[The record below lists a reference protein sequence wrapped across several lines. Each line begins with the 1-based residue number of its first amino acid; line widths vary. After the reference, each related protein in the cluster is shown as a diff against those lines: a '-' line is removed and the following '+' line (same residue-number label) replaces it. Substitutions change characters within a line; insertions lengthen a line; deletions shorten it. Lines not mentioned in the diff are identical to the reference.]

1 MLYFAYKLKLN
12 SKGLVNYEEDYCNFV
27 KQSKAKQSHNCLLN
41 NNYLKFLF
49 QKYFFNLVKT
59 FLTSINF
66 LSVFIRFAK
75 NQFEII
81 SHCHSPRLKSAV
93 SEASYGNEGNA
104 RDKVWQSP
112 SNLFCVDCH
121 DFLRSLAMTIK
132 NNFAI
137 LNLVKSFLNS
147 IKFTFDNLSRK
158 IKKPCL
164 VINKNL
170 FSRRIFMENI
180 KKILITVLSFLV
192 LFSVSC
198 DNEGKTG
205 SGGAGVGGDG
215 SSGGSQSKSELV
227 GTWQSTEKVEPYRFK
242 IDDNGNISFA
252 LNSFGVNYLYYTGKI
267 ADTFDYPYT
276 VEIVSDYY
284 NQKAK
289 GTFTFNNE
297 ANCNAVFYTWDAAL
311 AKFFDWKV
319 EKTFTN

>member
-1 MLYFAYKLKLN
+1 
-12 SKGLVNYEEDYCNFV
+12 
-27 KQSKAKQSHNCLLN
+27 
-41 NNYLKFLF
+41 
-49 QKYFFNLVKT
+49 
-59 FLTSINF
+59 
-66 LSVFIRFAK
+66 
-75 NQFEII
+75 
-81 SHCHSPRLKSAV
+81 
-93 SEASYGNEGNA
+93 
-104 RDKVWQSP
+104 
-112 SNLFCVDCH
+112 
-121 DFLRSLAMTIK
+121 
-132 NNFAI
+132 
-137 LNLVKSFLNS
+137 
-147 IKFTFDNLSRK
+147 
-158 IKKPCL
+158 
-164 VINKNL
+164 
-170 FSRRIFMENI
+170 MENI
-180 KKILITVLSFLV
+180 KKILTTVLSFLV